1 MLAILGFIGELLSSN
16 GVKLVI
22 CNVFSGTCVLWNEA
36 SGLLTAVKMNARDQ
50 SYCSVVVFKSKIVL
64 AAVKHQEEVVRL
76 HGDSVRCESNIINY

>member
-50 SYCSVVVFKSKIVL
+50 SYCSVVVFEVENRLGSRETPGRSRKI
-64 AAVKHQEEVVRL
+64 AWGQC
-76 HGDSVRCESNIINY
+76 SM